1 MMALPQLFG
10 QFVPGPVQTQAL
22 LNMSIG
28 EIAVACLIVVLV
40 WLALCVVVMFFAD
53 RLYSRLIA
61 LGIVTAAASIG
72 FGSIVPTAYYQATML
87 MRLAIIFVLA
97 GVASALLG
105 VIRDPL
111 TASAR
116 TEPPFARKERTDV

>member
-1 MMALPQLFG
+1 MELKGLFG
-10 QFVPGPVQTQAL
+10 QFVPGPVQTPAL

-28 EIAVACLIVVLV
+28 EIAAACLILVLA

-61 LGIVTAAASIG
+61 LGIVTAAASIA

-87 MRLAIIFVLA
+87 MRLATVFILA

-105 VIRDPL
+105 VIRDPM
-111 TASAR
+111 TASTR
-116 TEPPFARKERTDV
+116 SDPPFVRKEKADA